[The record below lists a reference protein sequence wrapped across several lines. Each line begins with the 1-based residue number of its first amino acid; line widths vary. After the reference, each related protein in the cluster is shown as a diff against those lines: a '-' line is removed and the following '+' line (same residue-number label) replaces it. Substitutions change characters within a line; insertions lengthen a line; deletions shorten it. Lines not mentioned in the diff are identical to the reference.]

1 MKKLLPLIFLLLV
14 CSIAR
19 AQIITTIAGNGFNAY
34 SGDGGPATAASIFN
48 PYGVA
53 ADHVGNVYIVDTKNH
68 CIRKVNSAGIISTIA
83 GNGTAGY
90 SGDGGPAI
98 AAQLYLPTKII
109 LDGAGNIL
117 FVDNSNF
124 RIRKISTSG
133 IISTI
138 VGTGVAGNTG
148 DGGPATAAQIN
159 GSPGL
164 AVDAAGNIYFS
175 DVTKNT
181 IRKIDASGIVST
193 IAGCGLSGY
202 MGDGGPATAAR
213 FNEPFGIAVDGAGN
227 IYVAE
232 YSNNC
237 IRKVSAGGIV
247 STVTGALVTGYSG
260 DGGPATSSKL
270 NRPISVVVDKN
281 NEIYIGDHNNS
292 VVRKISNA
300 GIITTIVG
308 TGVSSFSGDGGPATA
323 AQLRGPSDVCVDPT
337 GSLLIADYV
346 DSRIRKVNNVVA
358 VPVVSLKEN
367 FEMRIFPNPSNGRC
381 SVSVLAPHNST
392 VEIIVANMLGHR
404 VLSTS
409 TQTNTEIVLNM
420 NVPNGVYVIT
430 AVVGG
435 YQHTEKMYLIK

>member
-1 MKKLLPLIFLLLV
+1 MKKLLPLIILLLV
-14 CSIAR
+14 CRIAS
-19 AQIITTIAGNGFNAY
+19 AQIITTVVGNGFNAY

-53 ADHVGNVYIVDTKNH
+53 ADNVGNVYVVDTKNH

-83 GNGTAGY
+83 GDGTAGF

-98 AAQLYLPTKII
+98 AAKLNLPTKII

-138 VGTGVAGNTG
+138 VGTGVAGNSG

-181 IRKIDASGIVST
+181 IRKINTSGIVST

-270 NRPISVVVDKN
+270 NRPMSVVVDQN

-292 VVRKISNA
+292 VVRKISNT
-300 GIITTIVG
+300 GIITTIAG
-308 TGVSSFSGDGGPATA
+308 TGVSGFSGDGGPATA
-323 AQLRGPSDVCVDPT
+323 AQLRGPSDVCIDPT

-346 DSRIRKVNNVVA
+346 DSRIRKIQNVVA
-358 VPVVSLKEN
+358 VPPSSIKES
-367 FEMRIFPNPSNGRC
+367 FEMRVFPNPCWGRC
-381 SVSVLAPHNST
+381 FVNISTPQNINVDIIISDVL
-392 VEIIVANMLGHR
+392 GRR
-404 VLSTS
+404 VLSKF
-409 TQTNTEIVLNM
+409 TQTNTEIVLDL

-430 AVVGG
+430 AVAGG
-435 YQHTEKMYLIK
+435 YQQTEKMYLIR

>member
-1 MKKLLPLIFLLLV
+1 MKKLLSLIILLLV
-14 CSIAR
+14 CSIAS

-68 CIRKVNSAGIISTIA
+68 CIRKVNSAGTISTIA
-83 GNGTAGY
+83 GDGTAGY

-98 AAQLYLPTKII
+98 AAHLYLPTKII

-181 IRKIDASGIVST
+181 IRKINTSGIVST

-202 MGDGGPATAAR
+202 MGDGGPAT
-213 FNEPFGIAVDGAGN
+213 
-227 IYVAE
+227 
-232 YSNNC
+232 
-237 IRKVSAGGIV
+237 
-247 STVTGALVTGYSG
+247 
-260 DGGPATSSKL
+260 SSKL
-270 NRPISVVVDKN
+270 NRPMSVVVDQN
-281 NEIYIGDHNNS
+281 NEIYIADHNNS
-292 VVRKISNA
+292 VVRKISNT
-300 GIITTIVG
+300 GIITTIAG
-308 TGVSSFSGDGGPATA
+308 SGVSGYSGDGGPATA
-323 AQLRGPSDVCVDPT
+323 AQLRGPSDVYVDPT

-346 DSRIRKVNNVVA
+346 DSRIRKIDNVVA
-358 VPVVSLKEN
+358 VPVVGLKEN
-367 FEMRIFPNPSNGRC
+367 IAMRVFPNPCHGRC
-381 SVSVLAPHNST
+381 FVNISAPQTAIIDITVSDL
-392 VEIIVANMLGHR
+392 LGRR
-404 VLSTS
+404 VFTK
-409 TQTNTEIVLNM
+409 TAETNTEVPLDLH
-420 NVPNGVYVIT
+420 VPNGVYVVT
-430 AVVGG
+430 VVASGA
-435 YQHTEKMYLIK
+435 QLTEKMYLIK

>member
-1 MKKLLPLIFLLLV
+1 MKKLLPLILLLLV
-14 CSIAR
+14 CSIAP

-34 SGDGGPATAASIFN
+34 SGDGGPATAASIYN
-48 PYGVA
+48 PLGVA
-53 ADHVGNVYIVDTKNH
+53 ADGAGNVYIVDTKNH

-83 GNGTAGY
+83 GNGTVGYSGDGGPATAAKLYIPNKIALDGAGNIVFGDNGNFCIRKINAAGIISTIVGTGTAGN

-98 AAQLYLPTKII
+98 AAQ
-109 LDGAGNIL
+109 
-117 FVDNSNF
+117 
-124 RIRKISTSG
+124 
-133 IISTI
+133 
-138 VGTGVAGNTG
+138 
-148 DGGPATAAQIN
+148 IN
-159 GSPGL
+159 ACPGL
-164 AVDAAGNIYFS
+164 AIDAVGNIFFS
-175 DVTKNT
+175 DAVKNT
-181 IRKIDASGIVST
+181 IRKINTSGIVST

-237 IRKVSAGGIV
+237 IRKVSASGIV

-270 NRPISVVVDKN
+270 NRPISVVVDQN

-292 VVRKISNA
+292 VVRKISNT
-300 GIITTIVG
+300 GIITTIAG
-308 TGVSSFSGDGGPATA
+308 TGVSGFSGDGGPATA

-346 DSRIRKVNNVVA
+346 DSRIRKINNVVA

-367 FEMRIFPNPSNGRC
+367 FEMRVFPNPSNGRC
-381 SVSVLAPHNST
+381 SVSVSSPQNAA
-392 VEIIVANMLGHR
+392 VEITVTDILGHQ
-404 VLSTS
+404 VSCTS
-409 TQTNTEIVLNM
+409 TQTNSDIVLDM

-430 AVVGG
+430 AVAGG